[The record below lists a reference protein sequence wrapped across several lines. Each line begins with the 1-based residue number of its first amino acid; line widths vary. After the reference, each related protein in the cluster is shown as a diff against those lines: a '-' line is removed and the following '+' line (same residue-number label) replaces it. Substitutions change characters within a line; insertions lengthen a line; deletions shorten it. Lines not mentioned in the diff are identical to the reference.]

1 MNVESAALFD
11 ARVSYGS
18 GTLVARMKSNIAM
31 LVADPA
37 AAVTLPFGKRLS
49 CGLVIVNDQAELL
62 LCHVTGHDHWDLPKG
77 GIADDES
84 PLQAA
89 LRETR
94 EETGLCLE
102 AADVLDLG
110 RLPYRARKDLHLFA
124 ARVPR
129 FDASLLW
136 CESRFSDAQTGAPL
150 PEMDGYGWFR
160 FSDVP
165 VQCTRK
171 LSAVLR
177 DRLDLPGLVAQ
188 LRSRALTVP
197 RLMPAPEPLRAPS
210 TWLPPPR
217 LSA

>member
-1 MNVESAALFD
+1 MLYAPATAA
-11 ARVSYGS
+11 R
-18 GTLVARMKSNIAM
+18 
-31 LVADPA
+31 
-37 AAVTLPFGKRLS
+37 TLPFGKTLS
-49 CGLVIVNDQAELL
+49 CGVVLLNDQGELL

-77 GIADDES
+77 GITPDES

-102 AADVLDLG
+102 AAAMLDLG
-110 RLPYRARKDLHLFA
+110 VLPYRERKQLHLFA

-129 FDASLLW
+129 FDSGLLW
-136 CESRFSDAQTGAPL
+136 CESRFDDAGSGARL

-160 FSDVP
+160 FQDIP

-177 DRLDLPGLVAQ
+177 DRLDLPALLAR
-188 LRSRALTVP
+188 LRQHPLARVRVL
-197 RLMPAPEPLRAPS
+197 PAPPPQRAPS